1 MKDTVERERILVV
14 DDDQGLLHLLKM
26 RLMAMG
32 FDVASCT
39 KGEEAI
45 AQARR
50 EVFDLAITDLC
61 LPGLDGLTVMEELR
75 LIHPNLPVLIL
86 TAHGSIPNAVEA
98 MQKGA
103 YGYLTKPFDD
113 KELTV
118 YIEKA
123 LGQQQMSREIKRLKL
138 LVKELYG
145 LENVVA
151 RSSKMQVLLQQ
162 VAQVADT
169 DATICLSGETGT
181 GKEVIAR
188 VIHCNSRRARGPF
201 LAVNCAAIPDTL
213 FESELFGYVKGAFTG
228 ALGSKR
234 GLFQSANGG
243 TLFLD
248 EISEIPLALQVK
260 LLRAL
265 QEREVREVGSEHPT
279 KVDVRIMTATNQDL
293 AQAVRTGAFREDLY
307 YRIQVVPLNVPP
319 LRERRDDIPL
329 LAQHFLKQ
337 SAQRMKKDIRG
348 ILPDAMQKLMLYP
361 WPGNVREL
369 ENLIEKAV
377 IMATQ
382 DMITSDLIPSLTQ
395 SGQGRP
401 KPLTEAKEEFERGYL
416 KEIVQ
421 LTGGNI
427 SRAAQIA
434 GRYRADFYKLLRKY
448 GLHPG
453 DGKPARAQD
462 RETAAER
469 DHGSGESSSPHHS

>member
-1 MKDTVERERILVV
+1 
-14 DDDQGLLHLLKM
+14 
-26 RLMAMG
+26 
-32 FDVASCT
+32 
-39 KGEEAI
+39 
-45 AQARR
+45 
-50 EVFDLAITDLC
+50 
-61 LPGLDGLTVMEELR
+61 
-75 LIHPNLPVLIL
+75 
-86 TAHGSIPNAVEA
+86 
-98 MQKGA
+98 
-103 YGYLTKPFDD
+103 
-113 KELTV
+113 
-118 YIEKA
+118 
-123 LGQQQMSREIKRLKL
+123 
-138 LVKELYG
+138 
-145 LENVVA
+145 
-151 RSSKMQVLLQQ
+151 MQVLLQQ

-382 DMITSDLIPSLTQ
+382 DMITSDLIPFLTQ
-395 SGQGRP
+395 SAQGRP

-453 DGKPARAQD
+453 DGKGARAAD